1 MSINRRNFL
10 KISAITAG
18 TLIGS
23 SKKVSASEGKDN
35 FSQTY
40 SMLNDSTKCIGCRAC
55 QSACK
60 DYRGFSTTGEDKK

>member
-23 SKKVSASEGKDN
+23 SKKISASEGKD
-35 FSQTY
+35 
-40 SMLNDSTKCIGCRAC
+40 
-55 QSACK
+55 
-60 DYRGFSTTGEDKK
+60 